1 MKWTKRKMMIKL
13 LTNLKRLKHK
23 VDLSLVWQ
31 EGEGGELKMYLKE
44 YFSFEK
50 FKTLKKGGSGSRL
63 AGGSS
68 PTPSQS
74 SEKTL
79 TEAEIAVSRILT
91 SAFDSML
98 LLPMIAYDCLD
109 K

>member
-1 MKWTKRKMMIKL
+1 MMIKVM
-13 LTNLKRLKHK
+13 TILKRLKQK
-23 VDLSLVWQ
+23 VDVNLVWQ
-31 EGEGGELKMYLKE
+31 EGGGGGLKMYLKE
-44 YFSFEK
+44 YLIFEK
-50 FKTLKKGGSGSRL
+50 NQNFKIGGPGSRL

-79 TEAEIAVSRILT
+79 TEAEIAVSMTLT

-98 LLPMIAYDCLD
+98 
-109 K
+109 